1 MADQNRLLVVE
12 LKPVQ
17 AGDGMQ
23 ENAERG
29 AFQME
34 KLAAVFA
41 DKVHL
46 GLAAARACIFFSL
59 TYLPPKVIQ
68 SLLKNEWVKKVNVSI
83 S

>member
-1 MADQNRLLVVE
+1 MADQNRLLVIE
-12 LKPVQ
+12 LEPVQ

-46 GLAAARACIFFSL
+46 GFAAARARVAVLQFLVFLGSHDL
-59 TYLPPKVIQ
+59 YDA
-68 SLLKNEWVKKVNVSI
+68 
-83 S
+83 

>member
-1 MADQNRLLVVE
+1 MADQNRLLVIE

-17 AGDGMQ
+17 AGDGMH

-46 GLAAARACIFFSL
+46 GFAAARTCITVLQFLVLFGTHNL
-59 TYLPPKVIQ
+59 HDA
-68 SLLKNEWVKKVNVSI
+68 
-83 S
+83 

>member
-1 MADQNRLLVVE
+1 MADQNRLLVIE

-17 AGDGMQ
+17 AGDGMH

-41 DKVHL
+41 DKVHF
-46 GLAAARACIFFSL
+46 GFAATGTCVTVLQFLVLFDAHNLHDA
-59 TYLPPKVIQ
+59 
-68 SLLKNEWVKKVNVSI
+68 
-83 S
+83 